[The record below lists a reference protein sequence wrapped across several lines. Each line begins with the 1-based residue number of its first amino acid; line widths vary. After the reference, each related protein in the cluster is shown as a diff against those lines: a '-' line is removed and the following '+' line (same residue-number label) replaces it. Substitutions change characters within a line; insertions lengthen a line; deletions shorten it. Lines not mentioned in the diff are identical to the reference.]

1 MQTVYGLFGPPGAG
15 KGTQWDLYEATSRIS
30 YNNLSVGN
38 ILRKNVAAGTPLGQA
53 AQAYMA
59 SGGLVPDDIIN
70 GLVIDEIKNS
80 IEPVVLDG
88 FPRTVGQAQAMLEA
102 GITPVVIYFY
112 VDDEVILKRA
122 ENRLVCFKCGST
134 YTRDDFKPPRVE
146 GICNNCGSTLGRR
159 SDDDPEIVKH
169 RLEVYRS
176 ETLPVLDVFRNH
188 NVKIFEIDSSNSA
201 DAGKQFAEIMSN
213 N

>member
-1 MQTVYGLFGPPGAG
+1 MAKVYGLFGPPGAG
-15 KGTQWDLYEATSRIS
+15 KGTQWELYEATSSIS

-59 SGGLVPDDIIN
+59 SGALVPDDIIN
-70 GLVIDEIKNS
+70 DLIIDEIKNS
-80 IEPVVLDG
+80 SEPVVLDG
-88 FPRTVGQAQAMLEA
+88 FPRTVIQAQAMLDA
-102 GITPVVIYFY
+102 GITPVVIYFH
-112 VDDEVILKRA
+112 VDDEIILRRA

-134 YTRDDFKPPRVE
+134 YTRDDFNPPRVE
-146 GICNNCGSTLGRR
+146 GICDNCGSELGRR

-169 RLEVYRS
+169 RLEVYRN
-176 ETLPVLDVFRNH
+176 ETLPVLDVFKNH
-188 NVKIFEIDSSNSA
+188 NVKVFEIDSSRSA
-201 DAGKQFAEIMSN
+201 EARKHFAEIMSN